1 MVAGEAELMQA
12 PDIGPIVAAHIA
24 AFFHEPHNREVI
36 AALREHGVHWED
48 TEPQGEPA
56 GPLLG
61 QTVVLTGSLVGFTR
75 DEAKEKLEALG
86 AKVSGSVSKKTS
98 FVVAGAEAGS
108 KLVKAEELGIR
119 ILDEGAFT
127 ALLREHE

>member
-1 MVAGEAELMQA
+1 MAAGEAELMQA

-24 AFFHEPHNREVI
+24 AFFHEQHNREVI
-36 AALREHGVHWED
+36 AALRAHGVHWQD

-75 DEAKEKLEALG
+75 DEAKRNSRPWARRCP
-86 AKVSGSVSKKTS
+86 AAFRRRRASSWPVPRRARSWPRPRS
-98 FVVAGAEAGS
+98 
-108 KLVKAEELGIR
+108 LGIR
-119 ILDEGAFT
+119 ILDEDAFA